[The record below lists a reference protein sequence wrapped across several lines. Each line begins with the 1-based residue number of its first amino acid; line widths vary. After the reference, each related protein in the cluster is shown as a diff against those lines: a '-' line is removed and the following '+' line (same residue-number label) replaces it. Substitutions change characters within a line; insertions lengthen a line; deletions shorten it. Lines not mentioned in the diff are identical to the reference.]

1 MKFAVESSKIKW
13 KEVLRFFAC
22 LAILGKCLTADNLRK
37 RGWPHD
43 PIDLLFLQ
51 GSGRV
56 CRSPPGTLLLY
67 PSNHCNLPTTL
78 APTGAT
84 SSLAEWWESN
94 VVSINLPNSRG
105 WGGLAVAI
113 WWFTWRKRNT
123 RIFQNKVSTVSGVFN
138 SMMDEFMLWNQAG
151 RHRIQQILDRPREPD

>member
-1 MKFAVESSKIKW
+1 MLWFLVVCYKHF
-13 KEVLRFFAC
+13 LPRC
-22 LAILGKCLTADNLRK
+22 PTTGLAADNLRK

-43 PIDLLFLQ
+43 PICCLCRAADECADHLLARCSFTQALW
-51 GSGRV
+51 S
-56 CRSPPGTLLLY
+56 LML
-67 PSNHCNLPTTL
+67 NHCNLPTTL

-113 WWFTWRKRNT
+113 WWFTWRERNT

-138 SMMDEFMLWNQAG
+138 LMMDEFMLWNQAG
-151 RHRIQQILDRPREPD
+151 PHRIQRILDRPHEPD